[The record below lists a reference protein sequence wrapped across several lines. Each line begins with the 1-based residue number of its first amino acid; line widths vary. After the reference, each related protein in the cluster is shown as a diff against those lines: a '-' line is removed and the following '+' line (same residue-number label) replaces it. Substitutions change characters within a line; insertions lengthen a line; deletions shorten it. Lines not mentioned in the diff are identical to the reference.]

1 MVRFDAKL
9 PASIAVNG
17 VLRQVMPSK
26 FVLPVTFCISL
37 TICVGASAAEQVS
50 PECRGVAAGVV
61 AAMRAAAELNGPE
74 MTTAA
79 ITAARRACMAAR
91 EDLGAASDTA
101 DVTTD
106 AEPATET
113 KKQSVWDLLTS
124 DQNSKPGNERLKRL
138 RQQ

>member
-1 MVRFDAKL
+1 
-9 PASIAVNG
+9 
-17 VLRQVMPSK
+17 MPSK

-37 TICVGASAAEQVS
+37 IMSAGASAEESVS

-61 AAMRAAAELNGPE
+61 AAMRAAEELNGPE

-91 EDLGAASDTA
+91 EDLGASDSTA
-101 DVTTD
+101 VTE

-113 KKQSVWDLLTS
+113 KKQSVWDLLTG
-124 DQNSKPGNERLKRL
+124 DQETKPGNERLKRL

>member
-1 MVRFDAKL
+1 
-9 PASIAVNG
+9 
-17 VLRQVMPSK
+17 MPSK

-37 TICVGASAAEQVS
+37 TMCVGASAEERVS

-61 AAMRAAAELNGPE
+61 AAMRAAEELSSPE
-74 MTTAA
+74 MTSAA

-91 EDLGAASDTA
+91 EDLGAASNSA
-101 DVTTD
+101 GVAAE

-124 DQNSKPGNERLKRL
+124 DQSSKPGNERLKRL

>member
-1 MVRFDAKL
+1 M
-9 PASIAVNG
+9 
-17 VLRQVMPSK
+17 
-26 FVLPVTFCISL
+26 
-37 TICVGASAAEQVS
+37 GASATAQEHVS

-61 AAMRAAAELNGPE
+61 AAMRAAEELAGPE

-91 EDLGAASDTA
+91 EDLGAASSTA
-101 DVTTD
+101 EATNE
-106 AEPATET
+106 AEPVAESE
-113 KKQSVWDLLTS
+113 KQSVWDLLTG